1 MLDCHQAIMTPIPHM
16 GGAALTHI
24 PQKYKWRHLV
34 NRGERE
40 RTLLLK
46 NYYSMNNNFIF
57 TAAITSNS
65 HHRKQNVGKYH
76 FSQTKQ
82 FSYIKK

>member
-34 NRGERE
+34 SRGE

-46 NYYSMNNNFIF
+46 NYYSMNNNFVF

-65 HHRKQNVGKYH
+65 HQRRKYF
-76 FSQTKQ
+76 FSRTKF
-82 FSYIKK
+82 FSIFFLT